1 MGRLVV
7 LDETPVDRKILGEVP
22 RLHDGLV
29 TRDLSY
35 GAECVDRPIRRAV
48 LVEPGGEI
56 VAEPQRERLHRPAVG
71 PSDVQTGVGARM
83 ADTVDHEVCWAEAG
97 SRLTTPAEATLQ
109 RAIVVLDE
117 PVHPVV
123 VQVGR
128 ESGLPERQLR

>member
-29 TRDLSY
+29 TRDLPY

-56 VAEPQRERLHRPAVG
+56 VAEC
-71 PSDVQTGVGARM
+71 QTGVGARM
-83 ADTVDHEVCWAEAG
+83 ADPVAHVVCCAEAG

-117 PVHPVV
+117 PVHPV
-123 VQVGR
+123 
-128 ESGLPERQLR
+128 